1 MMRRWWGIGKVRD
14 CRETRTRRRAT
25 AGLST
30 KADEGLFAEETK
42 RVLPGL
48 DRAGLDVLK
57 KAVNGKS

>member
-1 MMRRWWGIGKVRD
+1 MRD

>member
-1 MMRRWWGIGKVRD
+1 MGRSRGVGQVRD